1 MERKSEVEAGPGT
14 HSSAQDD
21 HNVIRVFWGSGV
33 AKIVAD
39 RHNHPMSAD
48 SDTFLHIRDGLM
60 YLVALVLSI
69 GVHEWGHAF
78 VADRLGDR
86 LPRAQG
92 RVTLNPLA
100 HIDPFGTVL
109 FPLIAFV
116 TALSSPG
123 LASRMIGWGRPV
135 QISLRGLRPGWSIK
149 TAHLLIALAGPL
161 MNVMFALVVSS
172 AYYLL
177 VWYGGEPRHEL
188 ALALASVVTMNVGL
202 AFFNLIPC
210 PPLDGGAV
218 LRGLLPRSL
227 EKVADLLERY
237 GFFIFFALLM
247 TGLLSYFMIP
257 AHRVAHLLIE
267 RLTLLALAGK

>member
-1 MERKSEVEAGPGT
+1 
-14 HSSAQDD
+14 
-21 HNVIRVFWGSGV
+21 
-33 AKIVAD
+33 
-39 RHNHPMSAD
+39 
-48 SDTFLHIRDGLM
+48 M

-69 GVHEWGHAF
+69 GAHEWGHAF

-116 TALSSPG
+116 TSFSAPG
-123 LASRMIGWGRPV
+123 LASRIIGWGRPV
-135 QISLRGLRPGWSIK
+135 QISLRGLRPGWSHK
-149 TAHLLIALAGPL
+149 MAHLVIALAGPA
-161 MNVMFALVVSS
+161 MNLVFALVVSV
-172 AYYLL
+172 AYFAL
-177 VWYGGEPRHEL
+177 VWYGGEPGHPL
-188 ALALASVVTMNVGL
+188 ALALTSVIVMNVGL

-218 LRGLLPRSL
+218 LRGILPQSL
-227 EKVADLLERY
+227 EKIADVLERY

-257 AHRVAHLLIE
+257 AHWAAHQLIE
-267 RLTLLALAGK
+267 RVTRLALARG

>member
-1 MERKSEVEAGPGT
+1 
-14 HSSAQDD
+14 
-21 HNVIRVFWGSGV
+21 
-33 AKIVAD
+33 
-39 RHNHPMSAD
+39 
-48 SDTFLHIRDGLM
+48 M

-116 TALSSPG
+116 TSLSSPG
-123 LASRMIGWGRPV
+123 LASRIIGWGRPV
-135 QISLRGLRPGWSIK
+135 QISLRGLRPGWSYK

-161 MNVMFALVVSS
+161 MNVVFALAVS
-172 AYYLL
+172 AIYFLL
-177 VWYGGEPRHEL
+177 VWYGGEPNHPL
-188 ALALASVVTMNVGL
+188 SMALASVVVMNVGL

-218 LRGLLPRSL
+218 LRSILPRSL
-227 EKVADLLERY
+227 EKIADMLERY
-237 GFFIFFALLM
+237 GFFIFFVLLM

-257 AHRVAHLLIE
+257 AHFAARLLIE
-267 RLTLLALAGK
+267 RVTHLALARS